1 MRIKMQTFKKLLPEA
16 GVIKYDVDTKI
27 VEADGKIIDFSGID
41 LEKEFLKT
49 EEELKL
55 LAEQEATETE

>member
-1 MRIKMQTFKKLLPEA
+1 MRIKMQTFKKLFPNA
-16 GVIKYDVDTKI
+16 GVIKYDVDTKE
-27 VEADGKIIDFSGID
+27 VEADGKIVRFDGVD